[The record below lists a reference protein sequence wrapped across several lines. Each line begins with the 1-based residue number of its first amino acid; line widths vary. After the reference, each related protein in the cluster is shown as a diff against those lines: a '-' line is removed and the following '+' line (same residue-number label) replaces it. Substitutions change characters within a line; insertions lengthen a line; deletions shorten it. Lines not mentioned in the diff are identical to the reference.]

1 MSFKSSHK
9 VHNTLR
15 ILLRRFSRL
24 KVKRGERKVMRR
36 IVGDVV
42 KKIVNYFKDVLDE
55 ELKTMDSFYQQYA

>member
-1 MSFKSSHK
+1 
-9 VHNTLR
+9 
-15 ILLRRFSRL
+15 
-24 KVKRGERKVMRR
+24 MRR

>member
-1 MSFKSSHK
+1 
-9 VHNTLR
+9 
-15 ILLRRFSRL
+15 
-24 KVKRGERKVMRR
+24 VKRGERKVMRR